1 MNTTSLVEPLEVDVQ
16 PVLAAILP
24 SHSPSAPETL
34 GRTMGAA
41 FGALQAFV
49 ECNHLTQSGPPRAI
63 YKSFDSRE
71 MQFVV
76 AVPVETPT
84 GFLDGEADITVREL
98 PGGKWLRF
106 THRGPYA
113 NLRTTYEGISSW
125 MAGAGLL
132 ESEGAWV
139 RFMPLWEEYLNDT
152 DATAPDDLITQIYI
166 PLAHAKV

>member
-16 PVLAAILP
+16 PALAVTLP
-24 SHSPSAPETL
+24 SHSSTAPDRL
-34 GRTMGAA
+34 GRTIGAA

-49 ECNHLTQSGPPRAI
+49 EGNYLTPSGPPRAI

-76 AVPVETPT
+76 AVPVETPS
-84 GFLDGEADITVREL
+84 GFLDGEADIAVREL

-106 THRGPYA
+106 THRGPYV

-139 RFMPLWEEYLNDT
+139 RYMPLWEEYLND
-152 DATAPDDLITQIYI
+152 PDTTPPEELITHIYI
-166 PLAHAKV
+166 PLDHAKV